1 MDDVLAALDVHTAR
15 WIVEYVVHFCAVA
28 GSRMI
33 SSHHSKCL
41 SGDLIKNRTV
51 ILVTHNVV
59 MTSKI
64 AEFVVSLGLD
74 GRVHSQGS
82 VSDALEQDEQLAKEV
97 TKDQEI
103 LELAEKER
111 DPTTA
116 LDKPPKKDG
125 KLIIAEEIAIGHVS
139 WKALGLYFK
148 GMGGG
153 GAYTIP
159 FFVVMLSASV
169 ALQALDATQTWYL
182 GYWARYYFA
191 DSECPSTDYE
201 LSQYA
206 LGPVAVFKW
215 VAHSFV

>member
-1 MDDVLAALDVHTAR
+1 
-15 WIVEYVVHFCAVA
+15 
-28 GSRMI
+28 
-33 SSHHSKCL
+33 
-41 SGDLIKNRTV
+41 
-51 ILVTHNVV
+51 

-103 LELAEKER
+103 LELAEKLKEL

-116 LDKPPKKDG
+116 FENPPKKDG
-125 KLIIAEEIAIGHVS
+125 KLVIPGEIAIGHVS

-159 FFVVMLSASV
+159 FFVIMLSSTGA
-169 ALQALDATQTWYL
+169 AQALDAAQTCYL

-191 DSECPSTDYE
+191 NFECPSTDYE